1 MLEAL
6 LEFRRRGDVV
16 YGPPGHKQGR
26 GVDPEALAILGESM
40 FAADVLMLN
49 GLDDRLESRGVL
61 QAAEDLLADAVHA
74 DRTFFATCGS
84 SMSVKTAMISVAGPG
99 EKLLLARNAHKSVMA
114 GLIISGIEPVWIPA
128 RHDEHYQLTHPPGPA
143 EIGPL
148 LDAHPDAKGVLVVS
162 PTDWGSCADLPAI
175 ARLCHE
181 HGVPFIVDEAWG
193 AHLPFHDRLPCWGMD
208 AGADVVVTSVH
219 KMGAAIEQSS
229 TYHLQGDLVDAEL
242 LARRADIFGT
252 TSSSALVYASID
264 AWRRHMVRDGKRL
277 WGEALA
283 RADRVRAALVRLSGL
298 ELMDDRAIGPA
309 AAADLDPMRIT
320 IDLGA
325 LGITGY
331 TAADWL
337 REQRHLDVG
346 SSDSRHLG
354 IQLGAADDDESEQ
367 SLITGLGQLQ
377 RAAGTLSPAPDLPLP
392 GPELF
397 TLEQAMTPQQA
408 FFAPAEHIRTDEA
421 LGRICAE
428 MLSPYPP
435 GVPVLAPGEVISAPT
450 LDYLVAGAAAGMH
463 IPDAA
468 DPTMRTIRVV
478 VDNACHDYGAD
489 SARRRA
495 ARTAPPGHDSSAG
508 DPG

>member
-1 MLEAL
+1 MDHSRAPVLEAL
-6 LEFRRRGDVV
+6 LEFRRRGDIV
-16 YGPPGHKQGR
+16 YGPPGHRQGR
-26 GVDPEALAILGESM
+26 GVDPEALAVLGESL

-49 GLDDRLESRGVL
+49 GLDDRTESDGVL
-61 QAAEDLLADAVHA
+61 LEAEKLLADAVHA
-74 DRTFFATCGS
+74 ERTFFATCGS

-99 EKLLLARNAHKSVMA
+99 EKLLLARNTHKSVLA

-128 RHDEHYQLTHPPGPA
+128 RHDEQYQVTHPPGPA

-148 LDAHPDAKGVLVVS
+148 LAAHPDAKGVLVVS

-175 ARLCHE
+175 AQLCHDR
-181 HGVPFIVDEAWG
+181 GVPFVVDEAWG

-229 TYHLQGDLVDAEL
+229 TYHLQGNLVDPEL
-242 LARRADIFGT
+242 LARRADVFGT

-264 AWRRHMVRDGKRL
+264 AWRRQMVRDGKRL
-277 WGEALA
+277 WGDALA
-283 RADRVRAALVRLSGL
+283 RADRVRAAIETLGGL
-298 ELMDDRAIGPA
+298 QLLDDRAVGPTG
-309 AAADLDPMRIT
+309 AADLDPMRIT
-320 IDLGA
+320 IDLHE

-331 TAADWL
+331 TASDWL
-337 REQRHLDVG
+337 RAQRHLDVG

-367 SLITGLGQLQ
+367 ALIAGLRDLH
-377 RAAGTLSPAPDLPLP
+377 RVARTLPAAPDVPLP
-392 GPELF
+392 GAALF
-397 TLEQAMTPQQA
+397 GAEQAMTPQRA
-408 FFAPAEHIRTDEA
+408 FFAPAEHIPTEQA
-421 LGRICAE
+421 LKRVCAE

-435 GVPVLAPGEVISAPT
+435 GVPVLLPGEVITAPA

-478 VDNACHDYGAD
+478 
-489 SARRRA
+489 
-495 ARTAPPGHDSSAG
+495 GHA
-508 DPG
+508 